1 MRVGR
6 SEKAQNRIQEIIYRV
21 EKKKEPGKETK
32 TMWPERPQRSTEG
45 RPVLETR
52 TEESSGAGSGGQT
65 QQRRN
70 WIETCPLDSG
80 H

>member
-52 TEESSGAGSGGQT
+52 TEESSGADT
-65 QQRRN
+65 AKEELDRN
-70 WIETCPLDSG
+70 MPIGFWSLES